1 MVDFFVRGVPAPQG
15 SKRHVGNGV
24 MVESSKKVAPW
35 REDVRQA
42 AIAALGGAEP
52 FSGPVRVNVLFH
64 LHKPRTAPKWRYLPF
79 VKPDIDKLV
88 RSTLDAL
95 KSACVYLDD
104 SQVCELYAAKEYSL
118 LSGATITV
126 SKITREEQHKEE
138 AS

>member
-1 MVDFFVRGVPAPQG
+1 MDFFVRGIPAPQG

-24 MVESSKKVAPW
+24 MIESSKKVKPW

-42 AIAALGGAEP
+42 AMAAAGGAAP
-52 FSGPVRVNVLFH
+52 ITGPVRVNVLFH
-64 LHKPRTAPKWRYLPF
+64 LHKPRTAPKWRFLPM

-95 KSACVYLDD
+95 KSAGVYLDD
-104 SQVCELYAAKEYSL
+104 SQVCELYTAKEYSL

-126 SKITREEQHKEE
+126 SEMTRADTQKEE
-138 AS
+138 VS